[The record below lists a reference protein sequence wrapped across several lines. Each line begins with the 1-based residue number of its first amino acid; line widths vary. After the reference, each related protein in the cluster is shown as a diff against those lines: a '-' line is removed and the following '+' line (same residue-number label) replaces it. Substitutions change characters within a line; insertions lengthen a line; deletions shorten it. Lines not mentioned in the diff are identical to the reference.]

1 MHGEHQAVA
10 CSSCDQFCIHPLVS
24 AHPLHQCHLGKAPR
38 SCSSLTQHTRLFC
51 CSAPQVHRSR
61 SFHQCQARQ
70 AISNGSY
77 NRFLSLVHEIEPDT
91 LKSQIFWTM
100 LLSQAASSGVKT
112 EAIAVSPPQLV
123 VVPVLEDENE
133 SLASVGFL
141 EEMEAL
147 ETEYDKDL

>member
-1 MHGEHQAVA
+1 M
-10 CSSCDQFCIHPLVS
+10 
-24 AHPLHQCHLGKAPR
+24 
-38 SCSSLTQHTRLFC
+38 
-51 CSAPQVHRSR
+51 
-61 SFHQCQARQ
+61 
-70 AISNGSY
+70 
-77 NRFLSLVHEIEPDT
+77 SLVHEIEPDT